1 MERKGGKEE
10 KEKEGENK
18 KQIDKRKRDWRG
30 DHTLVCTIFFFFPIL
45 HFFLPSSSSFVLFL
59 FMDSSRQRG
68 TPRMWQGVRQWAF
81 RCHGISKHC
90 AIPSPYFERCCC
102 HFFLGLSAGFK
113 VDRVEETRRDRSFL
127 ETNLFLFFHS
137 FLLSFSLYPPPYR
150 NPFAKTFRDWTI
162 ERLTEVQNGREL
174 APRCETDLAI
184 SWLHDYNTRGTSFDT
199 DHYQYTVVNR
209 QKNLDFV
216 DSARMRDLTIENNIG

>member
-1 MERKGGKEE
+1 M
-10 KEKEGENK
+10 K
-18 KQIDKRKRDWRG
+18 KRPHIGLYD
-30 DHTLVCTIFFFFPIL
+30 FFCFFFSTFFPIL
-45 HFFLPSSSSFVLFL
+45 HFFLPYSSSFLVLFL

-127 ETNLFLFFHS
+127 ETNLFLSLFFFFFPLFPS
-137 FLLSFSLYPPPYR
+137 LFLPLSAAISK
-150 NPFAKTFRDWTI
+150 PFREDI
-162 ERLTEVQNGREL
+162 SRLNDRERLDRSSKWTENWLPGVKRTWQYRD
-174 APRCETDLAI
+174 CIAI
-184 SWLHDYNTRGTSFDT
+184 IRVEQVLIPIIT
-199 DHYQYTVVNR
+199 
-209 QKNLDFV
+209 
-216 DSARMRDLTIENNIG
+216 